1 MSKNVVNFVL
11 PTQRRNDEVAKYYRL
26 KKENEELK
34 RQLSLMRKRA
44 TDADNSAAFF
54 ASPDLQAEFGDV
66 EIYMGWLKAQSA
78 GCRIIGN
85 KTITGFARDSR

>member
-44 TDADNSAAFF
+44 TDSDSSAAFF

-66 EIYMGWLKAQSA
+66 ETYRGWLKAQAA

>member
-1 MSKNVVNFVL
+1 MSKNVVDFVL
-11 PTQRRNDEVAKYYRL
+11 PAQRRNDEIAKYYRL
-26 KKENEELK
+26 KKENEELR
-34 RQLSLMRKRA
+34 RQLSLTRKRA
-44 TDADNSAAFF
+44 TDSDSSAAFF

-66 EIYMGWLKAQSA
+66 ETYRGWLKAQAA